1 MMAKLTDGNQE
12 IMLAVKSGRAIRFPE
27 NKVRP
32 TGRGAIGVGGIEVED
47 EKDEV
52 VGMICIHKDDPS
64 RTVLVVS
71 EQGFGKRTSV
81 EEYRITNRGGKGV
94 KTINVTEKTGSLVGL
109 LTVTEKEDL
118 IITCKSGITIR
129 TGIQQIREAGRATQ
143 GVKLIKLDEGDE
155 IAAISQIEE
164 QEETVTNIEITEV
177 IDGAEVPSAEAT
189 PDNENS
195 QLDNENNQT
204 TNQDNPPQPS

>member
-27 NKVRP
+27 SKVRA
-32 TGRGAIGVGGIEVED
+32 TGRGAIGVAGIEVEN
-47 EKDEV
+47 EADEV

-71 EQGFGKRTSV
+71 EKGFGKKTSI

-109 LTVTEKEDL
+109 LSVTEKEDL

-129 TGIQQIREAGRATQ
+129 TSIQQIREAGRATQ
-143 GVKLIKLDEGDE
+143 GVKLIKLDENDE

-164 QEETVTNIEITEV
+164 QEEPAIAENGNETNSSNEENPENANLDSTTQE
-177 IDGAEVPSAEAT
+177 PS
-189 PDNENS
+189 
-195 QLDNENNQT
+195 
-204 TNQDNPPQPS
+204 